1 MSAKTSRA
9 APAREA
15 GRKEPAPWNFL
26 TDLSRQQLSVAAD
39 ASCAMIRGFES
50 MRRIQQQAAHEASA
64 RHKAVAQRL
73 HGSCQP
79 TDLMAIQTGLLR
91 EDLESASQYW
101 QQLAATVLEMQ
112 TEMMGCTSH
121 LLDSET
127 ALETASALE
136 AFDMFPGASSWFAPK
151 PVQ

>member
-9 APAREA
+9 VAAREA
-15 GRKEPAPWNFL
+15 SRQEPVSRNFL

-39 ASCAMIRGFES
+39 ASCAMLRGFEA
-50 MRRIQQQAAHEASA
+50 MRKIQQQAAHNASA

-73 HGSCQP
+73 HGTCQP
-79 TDLMAIQTGLLR
+79 ADLMAIQAGLLR

-121 LLDSET
+121 LVDSET
-127 ALETASALE
+127 ALETVSALE
-136 AFDMFPGASSWFAPK
+136 AFDMFPGINSWFAPK
-151 PVQ
+151 RVH